1 MSVTSVVGVM
11 LALGYIAVA
20 LVGVIAWRRRMRES
34 LPLGERVPVDD
45 KRPGRERLPGDH
57 WRQAA

>member
-1 MSVTSVVGVM
+1 MSVASVVGLI
-11 LALGYIAVA
+11 LALGYVAVA

-34 LPLGERVPVDD
+34 LPLGERLPVDE
-45 KRPGRERLPGDH
+45 KRPGRERLPGEH